1 MTNEKFL
8 EEVAKAIERSN
19 ALLNVKGKEYGT
31 ETDRLAQFKVLG
43 ILEDRN
49 SAESL
54 FTLMVKHITSVAI
67 MVKNPRLY
75 TKTQWDGKLDDIR
88 NYSLLLD
95 ALLTDVE

>member
-8 EEVAKAIERSN
+8 EIVEEATKRSN
-19 ALLNVKGKEYGT
+19 ALLLVKGEEYGT
-31 ETDRLAQFKVLG
+31 ETDRLVQFKTLG

-54 FTLMVKHITSVAI
+54 FSQMLKHITSIAI
-67 MVKNPRLY
+67 MVKNPRKY
-75 TKTQWDGKLDDIR
+75 SKAQWDGKLDDIR

-95 ALLTDVE
+95 ALLIDVE